1 MRIARLSTCIVPPR
15 WFFLKT
21 GTDAGL
27 SGLGETV
34 VEGRAHTV
42 AAAAMDLAGDL
53 VEGDPGLIADRGAV
67 RSRAG
72 RVATPPVPGLAL
84 PVDEDAIRPAAETG
98 HRWRN
103 PVWRH
108 AGGSP
113 AEG

>member
-1 MRIARLSTCIVPPR
+1 
-15 WFFLKT
+15 
-21 GTDAGL
+21 
-27 SGLGETV
+27 
-34 VEGRAHTV
+34 
-42 AAAAMDLAGDL
+42 MDLAGDL

-67 RSRAG
+67 RCRAG

-103 PVWRH
+103 PVSRH